1 VKRTIEAPMSEP
13 LGDDYE
19 RVHDILHDAELHAT
33 RLTDWEQ
40 EFAEDMLERVR
51 RYGDV
56 THVSEKQMAIIDRIA
71 RKIYG

>member
-1 VKRTIEAPMSEP
+1 VSDP

-19 RVHDILHDAELHAT
+19 RVREILHDAELNSE

-40 EFAEDMLERVR
+40 EFAEGLRERVR

-56 THVSEKQMAIIDRIA
+56 THVSDKQMAIIDRIE
-71 RKIYG
+71 RKLYE

>member
-1 VKRTIEAPMSEP
+1 MSEP

-19 RVHDILHDAELHAT
+19 RVREILRDAEPHAA
-33 RLTDWEQ
+33 RLTDWER

-56 THVSEKQMAIIDRIA
+56 THVSEKQMEIINRIE
-71 RKIYG
+71 RKIYR

>member
-1 VKRTIEAPMSEP
+1 MSEP

-19 RVHDILHDAELHAT
+19 RVREILHDALPHAA

-56 THVSEKQMAIIDRIA
+56 THVSEKQMEIINRIE

>member
-1 VKRTIEAPMSEP
+1 MSEP

-19 RVHDILHDAELHAT
+19 RVREILRDAELHAA

-40 EFAEDMLERVR
+40 EFAEDMRERVR

-56 THVSEKQMAIIDRIA
+56 THISEKQMEIINRIE